1 MKMKVFTIN
10 SGVVY
15 DGATVESFALKGAG
29 ITIPAILIGEE
40 GRGRELGILPVQLLP
55 EAHKKWQENG
65 SVRIFAATLGTTKA
79 GKPKLFQAEEADTDE
94 KCICVFR
101 TMIGYRGCNIH
112 TGDRKEV
119 YYTIPW
125 YISDSLP
132 PEVPKKPRYTKE
144 EMQQY
149 APILCKHRGADD
161 WSEVFDAKIEFLPF
175 PGDVICS
182 GIIAQGAAG
191 NMGSGRH
198 LIAVIP
204 ANTVFRTA
212 YGGRLYGAPGA
223 HYYIFRDGN
232 IISATWQERA
242 ISDIF

>member
-1 MKMKVFTIN
+1 MKMRIFTIK
-10 SGVVY
+10 SGFVFE
-15 DGATVESFALKGAG
+15 GATVESFALKGAN

-55 EAHKKWQENG
+55 KNYEEWQKNG
-65 SVRIFAATLGTTKA
+65 HTHIRFATLGTTKA
-79 GKPKLFQAEEADTDE
+79 GKPKLFQTESADTTE

-101 TMIGYRGCNIH
+101 TMIGYRGSNIH

-125 YISDSLP
+125 YISLP
-132 PEVPKKPRYTKE
+132 PEVPKQPRYTKE
-144 EMQQY
+144 EMKKY
-149 APILCKHRGADD
+149 APILCKHRNTND
-161 WSEVFDAKIEFLPF
+161 WREVFDGRIDFLPF
-175 PGDVICS
+175 PGEVICS
-182 GIIAQGAAG
+182 GIIGQGAAG
-191 NMGSGRH
+191 NMGSGRQ

-223 HYYIFRDGN
+223 HYYIYKDDK
-232 IISATWQERA
+232 ILSATWQERVV
-242 ISDIF
+242 SDIF

>member
-10 SGVVY
+10 SGIVFE
-15 DGATVESFALKGAG
+15 GASVDTFTLKGANVS
-29 ITIPAILIGEE
+29 IPAILIGEE

-55 EAHKKWQENG
+55 ETYKKWKQNG
-65 SVRIFAATLGTTKA
+65 SVRIYAASLGATKA
-79 GKPKLFQAEEADTDE
+79 GKPKLLQAKEADTDE

-101 TMIGYRGCNIH
+101 TMIGYRGGNIH
-112 TGDRKEV
+112 TGDRKEI

-132 PEVPKKPRYTKE
+132 LEVPKKSRYTKE

-149 APILCKHRGADD
+149 APILCKHRNTDD

-191 NMGSGRH
+191 RAGSGRH

-212 YGGRLYGAPGA
+212 YSGRLYGAPGA
-223 HYYIFRDGN
+223 HYYIYRDGE
-232 IISATWQERA
+232 ILSATWQERVV
-242 ISDIF
+242 SDIF